1 MWGESGWWGHLPSWR
16 EIGEGRRVRR
26 EEEEF
31 CGVGRHQWVPR
42 ARTSVMSH

>member
-1 MWGESGWWGHLPSWR
+1 MPSWG

-31 CGVGRHQWVPR
+31 YGVGRHQLVPR
-42 ARTSVMSH
+42 ARTSVVSH